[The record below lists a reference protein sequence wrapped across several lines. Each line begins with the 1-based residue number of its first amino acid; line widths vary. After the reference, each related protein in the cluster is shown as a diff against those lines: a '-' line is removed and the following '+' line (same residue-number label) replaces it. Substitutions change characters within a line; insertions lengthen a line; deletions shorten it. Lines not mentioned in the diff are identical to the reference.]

1 MRSWGWHLR
10 KGHWIRCHCDQV
22 KGKRRTYWS
31 TALPKPPQKGAKFPG
46 MHEVCKYLEI
56 CKGKCSLMISMNS
69 PEVYETGSLNIRREC
84 VCWLTG
90 DAVAASTW
98 RCSITAN
105 ISVIPGCY
113 IKRLAVSPWIGQ
125 EVSGGL
131 CSAPVKGPHMPL
143 LSSFR
148 KWRTQQT
155 QWLVRHEYIF
165 WLKKRV
171 DRLERPEQTAS
182 RRVSPACL
190 HMLPEGAQ
198 ISELLHCML
207 EWKVFSSAF

>member
-1 MRSWGWHLR
+1 MTFEKRTLDTLPLR
-10 KGHWIRCHCDQV
+10 PGQRETQNILVDCP
-22 KGKRRTYWS
+22 
-31 TALPKPPQKGAKFPG
+31 PKNPQKGAKFPG
-46 MHEVCKYLEI
+46 MHEVCKYWEI

-148 KWRTQQT
+148 KCTR
-155 QWLVRHEYIF
+155 
-165 WLKKRV
+165 
-171 DRLERPEQTAS
+171 
-182 RRVSPACL
+182 
-190 HMLPEGAQ
+190 AQ
-198 ISELLHCML
+198 HTCTDAPS
-207 EWKVFSSAF
+207 KPSG

>member
-1 MRSWGWHLR
+1 
-10 KGHWIRCHCDQV
+10 
-22 KGKRRTYWS
+22 
-31 TALPKPPQKGAKFPG
+31 
-46 MHEVCKYLEI
+46 
-56 CKGKCSLMISMNS
+56 MISMNS

-125 EVSGGL
+125 EVYGGL
-131 CSAPVKGPHMPL
+131 CSAPVKGPHML
-143 LSSFR
+143 FLSSFSECMCAQHTCTDTPS
-148 KWRTQQT
+148 KP
-155 QWLVRHEYIF
+155 IF
-165 WLKKRV
+165 WLKNKV
-171 DRLERPEQTAS
+171 DRLECPEQTAS

-190 HMLPEGAQ
+190 HMLPEWAQ
-198 ISELLHCML
+198 IRNYCTACWNEKCSVPPFKWVLSIVGDVLGHAITGGGL
-207 EWKVFSSAF
+207 ISPKNRSAQSKMWPQTNSL